1 MYTGGINFFSR
12 EFKGFKGQ
20 GVRVRGYGAGKDRAC
35 VYNVCTCD
43 RVSICKGIIERERE
57 IEKMESEKERSII

>member
-1 MYTGGINFFSR
+1 M
-12 EFKGFKGQ
+12 
-20 GVRVRGYGAGKDRAC
+20 
-35 VYNVCTCD
+35 YNVCTCD